1 MLTIAESSDCPVSSR
16 GGSAEPIETTG
27 RLNTGVASVDA
38 RVNEE
43 LALSVVGPESGP
55 TLAKSFLDLHPICDS
70 NKPRY
75 VGLLPAIPCVCALN
89 THFQPSVN
97 DKRLSQITLPSLL
110 NIILSSCPPTIPK
123 AQRRFLFQISLTQPL
138 FESQIDFALST
149 IPALRAHEE
158 HPTSLTDP
166 NFESYD
172 RYERYDHPTTLYQ
185 RQQQHHLPPRTPT
198 PLLVRD
204 HDGRSTPSSHRSLRR
219 TPKFE
224 AATSSPRSSQR
235 TPRRVHLEAVSVG
248 ISPIALFS
256 TAGPPGT
263 PLDKGKAKEVAP
275 LPEQSQTRQE
285 STAPERPVG
294 QPPRRILSQDLSE
307 DPDDQDSTA
316 PAESP
321 REKRVSFVSQKTGPE
336 PHPVLRISK
345 HTHSAILWALEE
357 ALRYPNPFT
366 PDLIEESASMADL
379 LHGGPATTNGQ
390 APGSSRPTAPPA
402 PVGSPASGIRGPK
415 MIMQERRE
423 REQRRK
429 DEATRREAEAR
440 EREELER
447 DAQADQEQRIWE
459 ERERQLRLEQQRQQ
473 EISKELQMR
482 ERERRAQQQQ
492 QAAGADIPPQ
502 SIDPAIQR
510 RQQRAAEAHA
520 ARLLDAQRHVSQ
532 TQGIAAGQQ
541 LSHGSQ
547 HRRSS
552 QTQQPGAQHA
562 GGPSFSG
569 PPPTSAV
576 PAPTSGPG
584 YQTAEPSAT
593 GANSSRPRNSFPHA
607 FERWEALSAHWE
619 GLTSFWIRRLQQH
632 TEEIE
637 RDPLSQ
643 QLARQNTDLSAAGAN
658 LFHAVVELQRLRAS
672 SERKFQRWFFETR
685 TEIEKLQEQNAILNR
700 TIEEERQQHADAIRD
715 AVEHEG
721 ANSKIQ
727 RQLAEMR
734 KELLISKEE
743 ARRAWEELGRREEAE
758 REWTQSL
765 QHGLPTSVGGVQVVP
780 MNAGIP
786 SRNTSTRDGAHQQQQ
801 QQQPQQQQVEYGSSA
816 QAGPSG
822 SHRPA
827 SSGSHSAN
835 MPPTTSS
842 GGQAYYQPQMPAAAV
857 HEQRSY
863 GDGRSEG
870 GYSEGEYAI
879 DSHGNFIRDSMGNK
893 IPFRG
898 GTTSP
903 AEEGAPSDLGHHM
916 AEDYDMMPPGS
927 SHSGGIPPA
936 LTYPPPPREPPQ
948 WQQEPQP
955 PSADYAGQGY
965 GAPGWETVPRHR
977 HPTRLS
983 VIEEDER
990 SRASKTTSQISRP

>member
-1 MLTIAESSDCPVSSR
+1 MTD
-16 GGSAEPIETTG
+16 
-27 RLNTGVASVDA
+27 
-38 RVNEE
+38 
-43 LALSVVGPESGP
+43 P
-55 TLAKSFLDLHPICDS
+55 T
-70 NKPRY
+70 
-75 VGLLPAIPCVCALN
+75 
-89 THFQPSVN
+89 FQP
-97 DKRLSQITLPSLL
+97 
-110 NIILSSCPPTIPK
+110 
-123 AQRRFLFQISLTQPL
+123 
-138 FESQIDFALST
+138 
-149 IPALRAHEE
+149 
-158 HPTSLTDP
+158 
-166 NFESYD
+166 YD

-185 RQQQHHLPPRTPT
+185 RQQQQHIPPPRTPT
-198 PLLVRD
+198 PLLTRD

-224 AATSSPRSSQR
+224 AVTSSPRSSQR

-248 ISPIALFS
+248 ISPVALFA

-263 PLDKGKAKEVAP
+263 PLDKGKAKEVTP
-275 LPEQSQTRQE
+275 LPEQSQTRQD
-285 STAPERPVG
+285 SPAPERPVR

-307 DPDDQDSTA
+307 DPNDQDSTA
-316 PAESP
+316 PAQSP
-321 REKRVSFVSQKTGPE
+321 REKRVSFVSPKTGLE

-390 APGSSRPTAPPA
+390 ASGSSRPTAPPA

-447 DAQADQEQRIWE
+447 DAQAEQEQHMWE

-492 QAAGADIPPQ
+492 AAGADIPPPQ
-502 SIDPAIQR
+502 SLDPAIQR

-520 ARLLDAQRHVSQ
+520 ARLLEAQRHVSQ
-532 TQGIAAGQQ
+532 TQGLGAGQQ

-552 QTQQPGAQHA
+552 QTQQHGAQQTA
-562 GGPSFSG
+562 GPSFSG

-576 PAPTSGPG
+576 PGPTSGPG

-786 SRNTSTRDGAHQQQQ
+786 SRNTSTRDGSQQQQ
-801 QQQPQQQQVEYGSSA
+801 QQQQQQQHQSQQQQQVEYGSSA
-816 QAGPSG
+816 QAGPSDSGRG

-827 SSGSHSAN
+827 SSGGHSAN

-842 GGQAYYQPQMPAAAV
+842 GGQAYYQPQMPAAAAV

-898 GTTSP
+898 GTASP

-955 PSADYAGQGY
+955 PAADYAGQGY

>member
-1 MLTIAESSDCPVSSR
+1 M
-16 GGSAEPIETTG
+16 
-27 RLNTGVASVDA
+27 
-38 RVNEE
+38 
-43 LALSVVGPESGP
+43 
-55 TLAKSFLDLHPICDS
+55 
-70 NKPRY
+70 
-75 VGLLPAIPCVCALN
+75 
-89 THFQPSVN
+89 
-97 DKRLSQITLPSLL
+97 
-110 NIILSSCPPTIPK
+110 
-123 AQRRFLFQISLTQPL
+123 
-138 FESQIDFALST
+138 
-149 IPALRAHEE
+149 
-158 HPTSLTDP
+158 TDP

-248 ISPIALFS
+248 ISPIAIFS